1 MTDTLEKLLA
11 LEEIRLLKARRC
23 RAVDDKDWELYRACH
38 TPSAKS
44 FALGSDSDP
53 IVGRDA
59 MTESLKV
66 ALAGKTTVHHVH
78 TPEITVLSPVTAEGI
93 WAMEDMLWWQHGGV
107 EHWTH
112 GYGRYFET
120 YEKLDGQW
128 LIASRRLVRQRV
140 DHGTSQSPDPMAA
153 RAGN

>member
-11 LEEIRLLKARRC
+11 IEEIRLLKARRC
-23 RAVDDKDWELYRACH
+23 RAVDDKDWELYRQCH
-38 TPSAKS
+38 TPDAKS
-44 FALGSDSDP
+44 FALGSASDP

-78 TPEITVLSPVTAEGI
+78 TPEITVHSPVTAEGM
-93 WAMEDMLWWQHGGV
+93 WAMEDMLWWQEHGV
-107 EHWTH
+107 EQWTH

-128 LIASRRLVRQRV
+128 LIASRRLVRSRV
-140 DHGTSQSPDPMAA
+140 DTGTSERPDVMAA
-153 RAGN
+153 RAGS